1 MSAGKEAVE
10 QLQLQA
16 RALKRDKEVDLRL
29 TDQAVHALGRR
40 VGLDRDMRL
49 ARGLT
54 EERRRG
60 IHAGDDAARGGE
72 AGEDVADEVQRG
84 LLVLL
89 DRELGVIKDEV
100 RAAGHGADA
109 VVGVEAGDEG
119 DARGGQQAAQ
129 GVGVGG
135 GDGRDEVGRGGVGQ
149 VATEA
154 PGLKAVEES
163 AEGMALGLADGAVII
178 VLDVARAEDFDA
190 ARQTWVVDAKT
201 RVQALEED
209 RRVVLQEALHESF
222 VAAAGHV
229 VRLQREVRKHPRATR
244 VIVHL
249 GADALQL
256 RGARALV
263 FVAVQDEAHA
273 EPVERQELIVD
284 VDDAAVIRG
293 VRDVE
298 GDDVE
303 GIHRG

>member
-29 TDQAVHALGRR
+29 TDQAVHARGRR
-40 VGLDRDMRL
+40 VGLDGDMRV
-49 ARGLT
+49 ARRLT

-60 IHAGDDAARGGE
+60 VHARDDAACGGE

-89 DRELGVIKDEV
+89 HRELGVIKDEV

-109 VVGVEAGDEG
+109 VVGMEAGDEG
-119 DARGGQQAAQ
+119 DARVGQQAAQ

-135 GDGRDEVGRGGVGQ
+135 RDGRDEVGRGGVGQ
-149 VATEA
+149 VAAEA
-154 PGLKAVEES
+154 PRLKTVEES
-163 AEGMALGLADGAVII
+163 AERMALSLTDGAVII
-178 VLDVARAEDFDA
+178 VLNVARSEHFDA
-190 ARQTWVVDAKT
+190 PRKAWVVDAKT

-209 RRVVLQEALHESF
+209 RRVVLQEALHEQL
-222 VAAAGHV
+222 VAAASHV
-229 VRLQREVRKHPRATR
+229 VRLQREVRKQPRATR

-273 EPVERQELIVD
+273 EPVERQELIID
-284 VDDAAVIRG
+284 IDDAAVIRG

-303 GIHRG
+303 GLHND

>member
-1 MSAGKEAVE
+1 M
-10 QLQLQA
+10 
-16 RALKRDKEVDLRL
+16 
-29 TDQAVHALGRR
+29 
-40 VGLDRDMRL
+40 
-49 ARGLT
+49 
-54 EERRRG
+54 
-60 IHAGDDAARGGE
+60 
-72 AGEDVADEVQRG
+72 
-84 LLVLL
+84 
-89 DRELGVIKDEV
+89 
-100 RAAGHGADA
+100 
-109 VVGVEAGDEG
+109 
-119 DARGGQQAAQ
+119 
-129 GVGVGG
+129 
-135 GDGRDEVGRGGVGQ
+135 GQ

-163 AEGMALGLADGAVII
+163 AERMALSLANGAVII
-178 VLDVARAEDFDA
+178 VLNVARAKHFDA
-190 ARQTWVVDAKT
+190 PRKAWVVDAKT

-222 VAAAGHV
+222 VASTGHV
-229 VRLQREVRKHPRATR
+229 VRLQREVCKHPRATR

-273 EPVERQELIVD
+273 EPVERQKFIVD

-303 GIHRG
+303 GVHSN

>member
-1 MSAGKEAVE
+1 M
-10 QLQLQA
+10 
-16 RALKRDKEVDLRL
+16 RL

-40 VGLDRDMRL
+40 IGLDRDMRV
-49 ARGLT
+49 ARRLT

-72 AGEDVADEVQRG
+72 AGEDVADEVQRS

-89 DRELGVIKDEV
+89 HRELGVIKDKV

-119 DARGGQQAAQ
+119 DARVGQQATQ

-135 GDGRDEVGRGGVGQ
+135 GDGRDKIGRGGVGQ
-149 VATEA
+149 VAAEA
-154 PGLKAVEES
+154 PRLKAVEES

-178 VLDVARAEDFDA
+178 VLNVARSEHFDA
-190 ARQTWVVDAKT
+190 PRKAWIVDAKT
-201 RVQALEED
+201 RVQTLEED

-222 VAAAGHV
+222 VAAPGHV
-229 VRLQREVRKHPRATR
+229 VRLQREVRKQPRATR

-263 FVAVQDEAHA
+263 FVAVQDESHA
-273 EPVERQELIVD
+273 EPVERQELIID
-284 VDDAAVIRG
+284 IDDAAVIRG

-298 GDDVE
+298 GDDV
-303 GIHRG
+303 